1 MSWLIVGTV
10 PSETFPLTEGSC
22 ISEKDCLRI
31 GEQRIKIARGTPAL
45 IAAACAVTDILGI
58 SPPCA
63 LLVGDTGKG
72 EGSRQLYDYL
82 ADSADNRSENGY
94 SFHYLFP
101 DVFWHNQILWK
112 LESLPVKPMLVADAG
127 YMYAA
132 KMSGFASSYTLFT
145 PDVGEMAFLADSQA
159 PHPFYTRGF
168 LLQDETQVPDL
179 IERAYAEGNAAQ
191 YLLVKGQR
199 DYVACEGEII
209 GTVSDPCVAAMEPI
223 GGTGDTLT
231 GIVTAFLMDGYS
243 VSDACMMSARANRL
257 TGFLANPSPAFSIQD
272 LLPFLHR
279 AAESVLS
286 ENRHYRK

>member
-10 PSETFPLTEGSC
+10 PSENFPLTEGTC
-22 ISEKDCLRI
+22 VLEKDGLRV
-31 GEQRIKIARGTPAL
+31 GEERIKIARGTPAL
-45 IAAACAVTDILGI
+45 IAAACATADVLSIER
-58 SPPCA
+58 PCA

-72 EGSRQLYDYL
+72 EGSRQLYDCL
-82 ADSADNRSENGY
+82 ADTADKRSEIGY

-101 DVFWHNQILWK
+101 DVFWHNKILWK
-112 LESLPVKPMLVADAG
+112 IESLSLKPMLVADAG

-168 LLQDETQVPDL
+168 LLQDENQVPDL
-179 IERAYAEGNAAQ
+179 IQQAYTDGNAAQ
-191 YLLVKGQR
+191 YLLVKGQQ

-209 GTVSDPCVAAMEPI
+209 GTVSEPCVASMEPI

-243 VSDACMMSARANRL
+243 VSDACMLSARANRL
-257 TGFLANPSPAFSIQD
+257 TGFFANPSPAFSIQE
-272 LLPFLHR
+272 LLPFLYR
-279 AAESVLS
+279 AVESVLN
-286 ENRHYRK
+286 EKCKNRA